1 MIKTIG
7 FDLGDV
13 LKKDPLKALE
23 KKYWTGKVPLA
34 AKQKLLRAIHKVDT
48 GKADEEF
55 LVKILHQTLIPH
67 LSEGQIKKHLLTT
80 KLLPPWR
87 LLLKLRREYPIA
99 ILTNNFRNGPRTYAK
114 ILKIDLSPYTVINS
128 SLIGVRK
135 PHAGFFRAALRR
147 LRLKPEELLFIDD
160 VPANVAGAKKLG
172 IPSFRYNKN
181 IPQLREFMK
190 RHGIKGL

>member
-1 MIKTIG
+1 MIKVIG

-23 KKYWTGKVPLA
+23 RKYWTGKVPLA
-34 AKQKLLRAIHKVDT
+34 AKQKFLRAIHKVDT

-55 LVKILHQTLIPH
+55 LVKTLHETLTPH
-67 LSEGQIKKHLLTT
+67 LSLEQIRKHLLTT

-87 LLLKLRREYPIA
+87 VLQKVQRHYPIA
-99 ILTNNFRNGPRTYAK
+99 ILTNNFRNGPSTYAK

-135 PHAGFFRAALRR
+135 PHKDFYRLALRR
-147 LRLKPEELLFIDD
+147 LGIRPEELLFIDD
-160 VPANVAGAKKLG
+160 VPSNIAGAKKLG
-172 IPSFRYNKN
+172 IPSFRYNQN
-181 IPQLREFMK
+181 MPQLREFMK
-190 RHGIKGL
+190 RHGVRGL